1 MTTMRGVASAL
12 IACTVAACSGGS
24 STGPT
29 APTPPAALVVDIW
42 SVTVNRW
49 ATSGAYDYSV
59 TYRVHNTFNQSVV
72 VSIAEAALIGPN
84 GEPLGG
90 HPPLGVAPQ
99 SVSPG
104 IYSDYRSVDV
114 WDEDVSHPFA
124 EKLRFRMSYTQAG
137 VASDAETVAPVLHGP
152 QTGRLM
158 DFSVSPQVPVVG
170 QLMTVQWNVQSAQR
184 VSLSWFLGEVGTPWA
199 VQNDKVVEPV
209 GSRTVPMGSEGRA
222 WFTLDVDNGLIN
234 RRVTVPQ

>member
-1 MTTMRGVASAL
+1 MRGVASAL

-72 VSIAEAALIGPN
+72 VSIAEAALIGPS

-90 HPPLGVAPQ
+90 HPPWV
-99 SVSPG
+99 
-104 IYSDYRSVDV
+104 
-114 WDEDVSHPFA
+114 
-124 EKLRFRMSYTQAG
+124 
-137 VASDAETVAPVLHGP
+137 
-152 QTGRLM
+152 
-158 DFSVSPQVPVVG
+158 
-170 QLMTVQWNVQSAQR
+170 
-184 VSLSWFLGEVGTPWA
+184 
-199 VQNDKVVEPV
+199 
-209 GSRTVPMGSEGRA
+209 
-222 WFTLDVDNGLIN
+222 
-234 RRVTVPQ
+234 